1 MYGREELG
9 RLPLVNQP
17 GSDRGFQPK
26 PFVYRSG
33 KAEPDPS
40 FLPQGI
46 NETLRPL
53 RGLRSAPHDSQAR
66 ENPIGPGARIGEK
79 LLNAEGG
86 LEFSTSSTGP
96 VASTPIYFLILKD
109 RKKGRRVKDRLVWA

>member
-17 GSDRGFQPK
+17 LSGRGFRLK
-26 PFVYRSG
+26 PVVDRPG

-46 NETLRPL
+46 NETLRPF
-53 RGLRSAPHDSQAR
+53 RGLRSAPRDSQAR
-66 ENPIGPGARIGEK
+66 DNPTDAGAWIGEK
-79 LLNAEGG
+79 MLNAEGRP
-86 LEFSTSSTGP
+86 EFSTSSTGP

>member
-9 RLPLVNQP
+9 RLRLVNQP

-26 PFVYRSG
+26 LVVDRPK
-33 KAEPDPS
+33 KAEPNPS

-53 RGLRSAPHDSQAR
+53 RGLGGAPRDSQAR
-66 ENPIGPGARIGEK
+66 ENPISLGARVGEK
-79 LLNAEGG
+79 LLNAEGRP
-86 LEFSTSSTGP
+86 EFSTSSTGP
-96 VASTPIYFLILKD
+96 VTSTPIYFLI
-109 RKKGRRVKDRLVWA
+109 

>member
-17 GSDRGFQPK
+17 PSGRGFRLK
-26 PFVYRSG
+26 PVVDRPG
-33 KAEPDPS
+33 KAQPNPS

-53 RGLRSAPHDSQAR
+53 RGLGGGPRDSQVR
-66 ENPIGPGARIGEK
+66 ENPIRAGARIGEK
-79 LLNAEGG
+79 VLAAEGEA
-86 LEFSTSSTGP
+86 EFSTSSTGP
-96 VASTPIYFLILKD
+96 VASTPILFLILKD
-109 RKKGRRVKDRLVWA
+109 RQKGRRAEDRVAWA

>member
-17 GSDRGFQPK
+17 RSDRGFQLK

-53 RGLRSAPHDSQAR
+53 RGLGGAPRDSQAW
-66 ENPIGPGARIGEK
+66 ENPISLGARVGEK
-79 LLNAEGG
+79 LLNAEGRP
-86 LEFSTSSTGP
+86 EFSTSSTGP